1 MSTDKWKTAERNLAD
16 DERELAYKN
25 LDEAGMLKKEA
36 AGVLKKVIA
45 QGLKSLTPKQ
55 YGVYEGHIRP
65 SLVEKC
71 GGPRCSTL
79 VPAGVPLCEH
89 CKIEY

>member
-1 MSTDKWKTAERNLAD
+1 MTIDRWKTAERNLAD
-16 DERELAYKN
+16 DERELAHKN

-45 QGLKSLTPKQ
+45 QGVESLTPKQ
-55 YGVYEGHIRP
+55 LGVYEKHIRP

-71 GGPRCSTL
+71 DGRCDTL
-79 VPAGVPLCEH
+79 VPAGVSLCEH

>member
-1 MSTDKWKTAERNLAD
+1 MTTDRWKTAERNLAD
-16 DERELAYKN
+16 DERELAHKN

-36 AGVLKKVIA
+36 AGVLKKVIG
-45 QGLKSLTPKQ
+45 QGLESLTPKQ
-55 YGVYEGHIRP
+55 HTVYKRHIRP

-71 GGPRCSTL
+71 GGRCDNL
-79 VPAGVPLCEH
+79 VPAGVSLCEH